1 MPEAQ
6 SPSAKPG
13 KPKYLTV
20 VEGFALANDLVKS
33 RQTVAEFARQRGV
46 TTRMVQY
53 WAGRARE
60 LAEKNT
66 PNLVQVAEI
75 SQSGVMVPVSP
86 PAQLPATLRPQLA
99 AVISAQLTSPLPVIE
114 VQLKNGI
121 RIGIGAGF
129 SPEVL
134 KQVISCLGGTLC

>member
-1 MPEAQ
+1 MSEAQ

-20 VEGFALANDLVKS
+20 VEGFVLANDLVKS
-33 RQTVAEFARQRGV
+33 RQTVREFARQRGV

-75 SQSGVMVPVSP
+75 SPSGAMIQVSP
-86 PAQLPATLRPQLA
+86 PSQLPAAPRPQLA
-99 AVISAQLTSPLPVIE
+99 GVISAPLTSSPPVIE

-134 KQVISCLGGTLC
+134 VQVISCLGGTQC